1 MGNVYERLKME
12 NKFNFGDTVRH
23 KSDNNKKY
31 GIILD
36 TNGSRP
42 AVKWLDIVGPDL
54 ENESDLELIPHPDT
68 ARLNWLEKKMLED
81 SDQTIVCDGYN
92 GFCTLGN
99 FREHRPPIFE
109 NIREAIDHEMKK
121 QGD

>member
-1 MGNVYERLKME
+1 MVEYEGFGICIVINATEHFLTIQNKDGNFNAIANPERAK
-12 NKFNFGDTVRH
+12 
-23 KSDNNKKY
+23 
-31 GIILD
+31 
-36 TNGSRP
+36 P
-42 AVKWLDIVGPDL
+42 
-54 ENESDLELIPHPDT
+54 IPHPDT

-99 FREHRPPIFE
+99 FREHRQPIFE

-121 QGD
+121 QGE